1 MTGPADSGHDAAA
14 VTARMASV
22 ISTVAEAAT
31 CTTAHSPAD
40 AGEVR
45 CITDAMTR
53 LLLGV
58 PLRSDGKLTV
68 KALAEEAG
76 LKRNKL
82 THKHT
87 NLKDLF
93 YALIRMQDHQPHALH
108 ALQKQRDVLRN
119 QAAKVRR
126 ERDSLITQ
134 VQQLVRI
141 TQVLELENEQLR
153 QADRRPAV
161 RVLPHQP

>member
-1 MTGPADSGHDAAA
+1 MTGPAASSRDAT
-14 VTARMASV
+14 VTAQMISV
-22 ISTVAEAAT
+22 ISAVSEAASP
-31 CTTAHSPAD
+31 TTAHSPAD
-40 AGEVR
+40 AAEIR

-58 PLRSDGKLTV
+58 PLRSDGQLTV
-68 KALAEEAG
+68 KALADEAG

-93 YALIRMQDHQPHALH
+93 YALIRAQEHRPQALR

-119 QAAKVRR
+119 QTARLRR
-126 ERDSLITQ
+126 ERDSLIAQ

-153 QADRRPAV
+153 QADRRPTLQ
-161 RVLPHQP
+161 VLPHQP